1 MKLLPYNK
9 INDKVYDI
17 RAYIFIIFVCI
28 VLTGATIV
36 LPMFFALP
44 KWIYLNIVGIYIF
57 TYVSGLLPSIIFI
70 LFIQAVLFK
79 VDIAYVFFSYS
90 LILNMIN
97 IIIISLC
104 ADRERFIFTRFI
116 ISGVIMTLFSK
127 MIAAFISN
135 IMSADGQSF
144 EYLFSLDVFIGQAK
158 IYIVSAA
165 AAYLLLSIFNKFY
178 KKSGKN

>member
-135 IMSADGQSF
+135 IMSAGGQSF
-144 EYLFSLDVFIGQAK
+144 EYLFSLDVFIG
-158 IYIVSAA
+158 
-165 AAYLLLSIFNKFY
+165 
-178 KKSGKN
+178 